1 MEASN
6 ETWEGEFFLVGF
18 PGLERFHL
26 PLFSLLL
33 FTYLLILGGNAVI
46 LMLIRA
52 NPHLHVPMYYFVAI
66 LSFLEVWYTTVT
78 IPKMLANL
86 LDSRKTISY
95 RGCLLQVYFF
105 HALGITEACLLTAMA
120 YDRYLAICKPL
131 HYPSAMTPKVC
142 LGLAAGCWAC
152 GFVWPVPEIILLST
166 LSLCGA
172 HHIEHLFCDF
182 PSLLSLACADVS
194 TSTTIDFALHSF
206 VIFGPATLILFSYV
220 KILSVVIKIQGSEG
234 RRKAFSTCASH
245 LTVVLAFFSAIS
257 FMYIRPA
264 RSQPSYY
271 DRVVAMVYAVLTP
284 LFNPLIYSLRN
295 KDIQEALSNLMKP
308 LWVSPWKQSREGLPI
323 INTLPPISSVT
334 LG

>member
-6 ETWEGEFFLVGF
+6 ETWEAEFFLVGF
-18 PGLERFHL
+18 PDLERFHL
-26 PLFSLLL
+26 LLFSLLL

-131 HYPSAMTPKVC
+131 HYPSAMTPKIC
-142 LGLAAGCWAC
+142 LWLAAGCWAC
-152 GFVWPVPEIILLST
+152 GFMWPVPEIILLST

-172 HHIEHLFCDF
+172 HRIEHLFCDF
-182 PSLLSLACADVS
+182 PSLLSLGCADVS
-194 TSTTIDFALHSF
+194 TNTTIDFTLHSF
-206 VIFGPATLILFSYV
+206 VILGPATLIFFSYV

-245 LTVVLAFFSAIS
+245 LTVVLAFFSTTG

-264 RSQPSYY
+264 RSRPSYH
-271 DRVVAMVYAVLTP
+271 DKVVAVVYAVLTP

-295 KDIQEALSNLMKP
+295 KDIQEALGNLMKP
-308 LWVSPWKQSREGLPI
+308 QWVSPWKQSREGLPI
-323 INTLPPISSVT
+323 VKTLPPISSVT

>member
-6 ETWEGEFFLVGF
+6 ETWEAEFFLVGF
-18 PGLERFHL
+18 PDIERFHL
-26 PLFSLLL
+26 LLFSLLL
-33 FTYLLILGGNAVI
+33 FTYLLILGGNAAI

-86 LDSRKTISY
+86 LDSRKPISY

-131 HYPSAMTPKVC
+131 HYPSAMTPKIC
-142 LGLAAGCWAC
+142 LWLAAGCWAC
-152 GFVWPVPEIILLST
+152 GFMWPVPEIILLST
-166 LSLCGA
+166 LPLCGA
-172 HHIEHLFCDF
+172 HRIEHLFCDF
-182 PSLLSLACADVS
+182 PSLFSLACADVS
-194 TSTTIDFALHSF
+194 TSTTIDFTLHSF
-206 VIFGPATLILFSYV
+206 VILGPATLILFSYV
-220 KILSVVIKIQGSEG
+220 KILSVIIKIQGSEG

-245 LTVVLAFFSAIS
+245 LTVVLAFFGTTG

-264 RSQPSYY
+264 QSRPSYH

-295 KDIQEALSNLMKP
+295 KDIREAISNLMKP
-308 LWVSPWKQSREGLPI
+308 QWVSPVSKAEKGFRL
-323 INTLPPISSVT
+323 
-334 LG
+334 